1 MDDRFT
7 PRPIAGWFVAGA
19 VASLIVM
26 GLGCVAL
33 GLHLTTDPRTL
44 PLDERVLFEAEPDWV
59 LAASAVGFI
68 AGLVGSILLLLKR
81 RQAER
86 VLLVSL
92 LAILLW
98 LVGIFIT
105 PGFRNLLSTDQV
117 AILIVTAAVT
127 WTIYWFARHSRQR
140 GWLS

>member
-1 MDDRFT
+1 
-7 PRPIAGWFVAGA
+7 
-19 VASLIVM
+19 
-26 GLGCVAL
+26 
-33 GLHLTTDPRTL
+33 
-44 PLDERVLFEAEPDWV
+44 
-59 LAASAVGFI
+59 VGFI

-86 VLLVSL
+86 VLLISL
-92 LAILLW
+92 LATLLW